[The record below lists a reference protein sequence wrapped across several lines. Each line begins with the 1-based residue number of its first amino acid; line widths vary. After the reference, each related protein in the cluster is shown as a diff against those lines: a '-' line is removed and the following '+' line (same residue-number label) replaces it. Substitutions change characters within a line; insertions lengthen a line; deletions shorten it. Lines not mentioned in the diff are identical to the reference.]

1 MTQHLLSLDG
11 AKERLHLLKENL
23 LEEGYLFVVMNA
35 RIAARLLASEGTTEK
50 LVAATVEP
58 SATPSLIRGREV
70 PDSEGTCAEE
80 APETYLNLDQDS
92 AGDNVRS
99 PSPSP
104 KKRPRSGDPSP
115 QLKKRSGSSKSSK
128 SAKIGEVEPSLGQGK
143 LALEAADL
151 NYELLQ
157 EVQGWWREARKEL
170 KCDHHKTEKL
180 QGERFVPKWNISA
193 ESTVLYGEAGQASWE
208 IYSKTQLPRD
218 QASIMT
224 TSHTR
229 VEEHLAHTLMQA
241 SALSH
246 NMALKCTSHRRD
258 HLTAVKKLEDLRR
271 QFAEKESGEKAL
283 VAENESLKGQLAELS
298 AELENVKGK
307 AFSDGRREGVLAGRE
322 EGMEEGYETGRLDG
336 IWEGRFDRIH
346 IEEHKKVLAEARF
359 QAARDFLR
367 SAAFLTAVEM
377 KAARFFID
385 GFNTCKAQ
393 ANTLHAFAKKLRSRA
408 VEPWLG

>member
-1 MTQHLLSLDG
+1 
-11 AKERLHLLKENL
+11 
-23 LEEGYLFVVMNA
+23 
-35 RIAARLLASEGTTEK
+35 
-50 LVAATVEP
+50 
-58 SATPSLIRGREV
+58 
-70 PDSEGTCAEE
+70 
-80 APETYLNLDQDS
+80 
-92 AGDNVRS
+92 
-99 PSPSP
+99 
-104 KKRPRSGDPSP
+104 
-115 QLKKRSGSSKSSK
+115 
-128 SAKIGEVEPSLGQGK
+128 
-143 LALEAADL
+143 
-151 NYELLQ
+151 
-157 EVQGWWREARKEL
+157 
-170 KCDHHKTEKL
+170 
-180 QGERFVPKWNISA
+180 
-193 ESTVLYGEAGQASWE
+193 
-208 IYSKTQLPRD
+208 
-218 QASIMT
+218 
-224 TSHTR
+224 
-229 VEEHLAHTLMQA
+229 MQA

-271 QFAEKESGEKAL
+271 QFAEKESRKKAL

-307 AFSDGRREGVLAGRE
+307 AFSDGRREGVMAGRE

-393 ANTLHAFAKKLRSRA
+393 ANTLHAFAKNFDQGQLNPGLDKDLQPYTA
-408 VEPWLG
+408 VHSHTQTLCEFDVLLDEVEAMKYLSS